1 MHGWCVCVLEGMA
14 DIWDHAD
21 LVCPVGLLVISHLLT
36 FKSNH
41 LGLQSHFLCVCVC
54 ACVFAGRDVFNC
66 LRSAGVRNRLYP
78 TALWWRLSKG
88 PDAVWILSKD
98 LRGLEC
104 RNWTSAHTEELC
116 VRLCVDYRRLRVQYT
131 SAILNVPM
139 LSITFWL
146 SKGSGWS
153 FLSCCFWLFICYLIF
168 SNLSSGLLRQM
179 EPGFKAGQI
188 YFIKLVAV
196 HPLALWKTSRRL
208 TEKSDLSFFG
218 LIKIRLTS
226 RSDLY
231 DHRHTGCVKY
241 FIRQKYFSYKEHWF
255 FSNRARI

>member
-1 MHGWCVCVLEGMA
+1 MVCVCAGGYGWHLRSRWPGVPCGSLGNQPPPYIQKQPLGTA
-14 DIWDHAD
+14 VTFSVR
-21 LVCPVGLLVISHLLT
+21 VCMFVR
-36 FKSNH
+36 
-41 LGLQSHFLCVCVC
+41 VCVC

-88 PDAVWILSKD
+88 PDAVWIPSKD

-116 VRLCVDYRRLRVQYT
+116 VPLCVDYRRLRVQYT

-208 TEKSDLSFFG
+208 WLKKVICLFSASSKSGSYHV
-218 LIKIRLTS
+218 LTFMTT
-226 RSDLY
+226 DTL
-231 DHRHTGCVKY
+231 D
-241 FIRQKYFSYKEHWF
+241 
-255 FSNRARI
+255 A

>member
-41 LGLQSHFLCVCVC
+41 LGLQSHFLCVCVHVC
-54 ACVFAGRDVFNC
+54 LLAETFLTAWEVLVWETVYTPQPCGGASVKGRMLCESRLKTSEGWSVGTGPQPTRRSCVSVCVWITDACVY
-66 LRSAGVRNRLYP
+66 S
-78 TALWWRLSKG
+78 
-88 PDAVWILSKD
+88 I
-98 LRGLEC
+98 
-104 RNWTSAHTEELC
+104 
-116 VRLCVDYRRLRVQYT
+116 RVQYWM
-131 SAILNVPM
+131 SPM